1 MVGDRNIQKNRS
13 QVLKRFTPMAS
24 RWEICTLSIEPS
36 YKIVLSLK
44 GAIQWEL
51 CIGSLH
57 LPPDTWFHKP
67 VDSGV
72 NSSLCQW
79 SATHS
84 FSWSWSLADQYTAK
98 STYAMLC
105 HGWTRAAMF
114 FFERGN
120 NPSLYIDWCIR
131 PLYFVYCKV
140 FKYKICG
147 SHKVSTWINHLK

>member
-24 RWEICTLSIEPS
+24 RWEFCTLSIEPS

-114 FFERGN
+114 FLKGETT
-120 NPSLYIDWCIR
+120 PASTSIDAYDLFI
-131 PLYFVYCKV
+131 LFIGKYSNTKFVDHIKSPHEL
-140 FKYKICG
+140 I
-147 SHKVSTWINHLK
+147 T